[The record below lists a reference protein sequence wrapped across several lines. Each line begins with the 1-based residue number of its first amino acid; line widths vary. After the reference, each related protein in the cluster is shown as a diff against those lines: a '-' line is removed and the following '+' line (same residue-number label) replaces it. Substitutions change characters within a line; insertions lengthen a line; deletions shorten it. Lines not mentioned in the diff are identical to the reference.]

1 MLLRALASK
10 AMLARAAP
18 VNVVLKRSFGA
29 VAPGELSFSKKKNV
43 RRRVFSSNTTFR
55 FSFRLFC
62 PSFFLTEMTI
72 REAINSGIDEEMER
86 DPTVFVI
93 GEEVAQYQGAY
104 KVSKALQHM

>member
-1 MLLRALASK
+1 
-10 AMLARAAP
+10 
-18 VNVVLKRSFGA
+18 
-29 VAPGELSFSKKKNV
+29 
-43 RRRVFSSNTTFR
+43 
-55 FSFRLFC
+55 
-62 PSFFLTEMTI
+62 MTI

>member
-10 AMLARAAP
+10 AMLARATP

-29 VAPGELSFSKKKNV
+29 VAPGELSFLEEKKNV
-43 RRRVFSSNTTFR
+43 RQESSNTIFL